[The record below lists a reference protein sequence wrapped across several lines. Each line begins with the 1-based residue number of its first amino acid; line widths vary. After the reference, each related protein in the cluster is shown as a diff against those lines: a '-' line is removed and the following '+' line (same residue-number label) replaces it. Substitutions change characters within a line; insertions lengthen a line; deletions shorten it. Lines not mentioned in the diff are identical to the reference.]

1 MTEEVNGSKIGAVS
15 LWASILGIIVPI
27 LVAFLVRLF
36 VKVNDEPYYI
46 LCCLLFVGAELIALV
61 TGIIGRKS
69 PSGKAGMGIS
79 LVCIILTAL
88 AIPLLTVSK
97 VESRPVQNRPQPSQL
112 AQPYFLKARFQENG

>member
-1 MTEEVNGSKIGAVS
+1 MTEEMNESKVGTVS
-15 LWASILGIIVPI
+15 LWASILGIIIPI

-61 TGIIGRKS
+61 TGIIGRKTA
-69 PSGKAGMGIS
+69 SGKAGMGIS

-88 AIPLLTVSK
+88 AIPLLTVGK
-97 VESRPVQNRPQPSQL
+97 VESRPVQNRPQPSQ
-112 AQPYFLKARFQENG
+112 QSPGGDSLKAAPQE